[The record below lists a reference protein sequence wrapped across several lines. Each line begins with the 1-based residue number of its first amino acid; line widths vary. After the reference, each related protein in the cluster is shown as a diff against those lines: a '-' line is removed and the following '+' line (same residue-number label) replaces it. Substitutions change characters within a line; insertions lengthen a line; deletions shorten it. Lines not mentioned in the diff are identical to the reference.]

1 MNEELGIRKDKIGKF
16 QDLDAW
22 KEGHKLVIEV
32 YRISKLFPKEETF
45 GLTSQLRRAVVSI
58 TSNIAEGFGRQSY
71 KDKNNFYQMA
81 FGSIIEVRNQL
92 LISRDVSYISNSDFQ
107 ILDDQAVKVEKICR
121 GLIKKSHEFYS

>member
-1 MNEELGIRKDKIGKF
+1 MNELDIQIKKIEKF

-32 YRISKLFPKEETF
+32 YKISRLFPKEESF
-45 GLTSQLRRAVVSI
+45 GLTSQIRRAVVSV

-92 LISRDVSYISNSDFQ
+92 LISRDVGYINQSNFET
-107 ILDDQAVKVEKICR
+107 LDNQAIKVEKICR
-121 GLIKKSHEFYS
+121 GLIKKIS

>member
-1 MNEELGIRKDKIGKF
+1 MNEELGIRKDKIEKF

-22 KEGHKLVIEV
+22 KEGHKLVIEIYKV
-32 YRISKLFPKEETF
+32 SRSFPKEEIF
-45 GLTSQLRRAVVSI
+45 GLTSQVRRAVVSI

-92 LISRDVSYISNSDFQ
+92 LIARDVGYINNSDFETT
-107 ILDDQAVKVEKICR
+107 DNQAVRVEKICR
-121 GLIKKSHEFYS
+121 GLIKKSREFYS

>member
-1 MNEELGIRKDKIGKF
+1 MNKELGIMTGKIEKF

-22 KEGHKLVIEV
+22 KEGHKLVIDV
-32 YRISKLFPKEETF
+32 YKISKLFPREEVF
-45 GLTSQLRRAVVSI
+45 GLTSQIRRASVSI
-58 TSNIAEGFGRQSY
+58 TSNLAEGFGRQSY

-92 LISRDVSYISNSDFQ
+92 LIARDVGYINDSNFDM
-107 ILDDQAVKVEKICR
+107 IDNQAVKVEKICR

>member
-1 MNEELGIRKDKIGKF
+1 MNEELGIRKNRIEKF

-32 YRISKLFPKEETF
+32 YRISRQFPKEEVF
-45 GLTSQLRRAVVSI
+45 GLTSQIRRAAVSV

-71 KDKNNFYQMA
+71 KHKNNFYQMA

-92 LISRDVSYISNSDFQ
+92 LISRDVGYTDNSDFQ
-107 ILDDQAVKVEKICR
+107 VLDDQAIKVEKICR
-121 GLIKKSHEFYS
+121 GLIKKSREFYS